1 MINVADIKNLEMLI
15 EKIDIGVIIKISL
28 EIVFYFIFLFI
39 SKKLIELFF
48 NKIVSKIHDTEIKRQ
63 YNTIQVLC
71 NSIANIIL
79 ILFFFSNILGDLG
92 VDMKP
97 ILATAGV
104 LGVAIGFGA
113 KRFVEDIISG
123 LIILLSGQLRVGD
136 YISIG
141 DSTGT
146 VEKINLAMIKL
157 RAYNGDVHYVRN
169 GLIDKVVN
177 HTRDFSHPI
186 VDIPVSYNDD
196 VIKITGVLRDL
207 CRQIQNDPN
216 LGQYI
221 LSEPEIIAIDA
232 FNDSSM
238 LVRVRFKTNAMQ
250 QWNVHRFFRIMVK
263 QKFDELN
270 ISIPFNQLDV
280 NLIQSKED

>member
-123 LIILLSGQLRVGD
+123 LMILLSGQLRVGD

-186 VDIPVSYNDD
+186 FDIPVSYNDD

-280 NLIQSKED
+280 NLIQSKEN